1 MPIGQQYRDALG
13 VLRVKGPPMP
23 NGQYR
28 DALGV
33 LRGAALGEHGR
44 AGGQVIP
51 RPGHSHVRGEATMKA
66 RFSTMHSDG
75 STITFAARIVKDNGD
90 GTVWVEMPERVRR
103 LPFPPLG
110 GKRFGLYE
118 KSTLVIIK

>member
-33 LRGAALGEHGR
+33 LRVKGPPMPNGQYRDALGVLRGAALVRSEWR
-44 AGGQVIP
+44 AAWTQ
-51 RPGHSHVRGEATMKA
+51 
-66 RFSTMHSDG
+66 
-75 STITFAARIVKDNGD
+75 
-90 GTVWVEMPERVRR
+90 
-103 LPFPPLG
+103 
-110 GKRFGLYE
+110 
-118 KSTLVIIK
+118 